1 MQVAKNVKQIC
12 TLYELQKSTNEKMT
26 WIQNQLK
33 QQTNNN
39 NDIDLNSKVFIV
51 NNFIFLFFKIL
62 FSLNNYL
69 YFFVTF

>member
-1 MQVAKNVKQIC
+1 MQVAKNMKQIC

-39 NDIDLNSKVFIV
+39 NNDIDLNSKVFIV
-51 NNFIFLFFKIL
+51 IILFFIFQNFIFFK
-62 FSLNNYL
+62 
-69 YFFVTF
+69 

>member
-39 NDIDLNSKVFIV
+39 NNNGIDLNSKVFIV
-51 NNFIFLFFKIL
+51 NNFIFY
-62 FSLNNYL
+62 FSKF
-69 YFFVTF
+69 YFL